1 MQREILNA
9 FKWGFIGKISNQL
22 VGFIITVILARLLVP
37 EDFGLLAMIVA
48 FSSLVSG
55 FVNLGFSSAI
65 IQAKQIDKKELSTIF
80 YLNIIIGI
88 FIALFFFS
96 SAAFIADFYN
106 DERLISISKVFSL
119 TFLINSVGLVSFA
132 LLERK
137 LKFKEIMVINLISG
151 FLSGSIGLI
160 LAYTGFGVWSI
171 LFQSLFNE
179 FFKSILAIY
188 FSKYIPLLYFK
199 INLLKKLWSFGGP
212 LFLSGLVNSIF
223 SKIDYLVIGKFFP
236 PSLLGLLYRAK
247 SFRTLIMRYSSDSL
261 GKVLFPIFSKKQEDI
276 IWVSNS
282 VSLSLKV
289 SFYLIAF
296 ISSLL
301 FLVGDEMFVILF
313 SEKWIGAVPYF
324 KVLILSSVTFP
335 MITILGNVLI
345 GLGDS
350 KRFLFLDTFEKI
362 GLLVGLGLAIYK
374 NNLMLY
380 LYTDLIVRVI
390 AVVIFYVRV
399 NKILIIN
406 NKNILISFF
415 SSIIILT
422 LSFSFVHLFLSMLSI
437 ENIWLI
443 ATFKGIV
450 FISFFYLIS
459 EIDQLMQN
467 ESNLFLI
474 KSFKTNYKS

>member
-1 MQREILNA
+1 MKKEITDS
-9 FKWGFIGKISNQL
+9 FKWVFIGKISNQL
-22 VGFIITVILARLLVP
+22 VGFVITVILARLLVP

-55 FVNLGFSSAI
+55 FANLGFSSAI
-65 IQAKQIDKKELSTIF
+65 IQAKQIDKKELSSIF

-88 FIALFFFS
+88 FLTLIFFS
-96 SAAFIADFYN
+96 SAALIADFYN
-106 DERLISISKVFSL
+106 DARLISISKIFSL
-119 TFLINSVGLVSFA
+119 TFLINSGGLVSFA

-160 LAYTGFGVWSI
+160 LAFTGYGVWSI
-171 LFQSLFNE
+171 LIQSLFNE

-188 FSKYIPLLYFK
+188 FSKYIPLLYIN
-199 INLLKKLWSFGGP
+199 INLLKKLWSFGAP
-212 LFLSGLVNSIF
+212 LFLSGLINSIF
-223 SKIDYLVIGKFFP
+223 SKIDYLIIGKFFP
-236 PSLLGLLYRAK
+236 PALLGLFYRAK
-247 SFRTLIMRYSSDSL
+247 SFRTLIMRYTSDSL

-276 IWVSNS
+276 TWVSNT

-296 ISSLL
+296 ASSLL
-301 FLVGDEMFVILF
+301 FLVGDEMFIILF

-345 GLGDS
+345 GLGHS

-362 GLLVGLGLAIYK
+362 GLLTGLVLAVYK
-374 NNLMLY
+374 NDLMLY

-390 AVVIFYVRV
+390 AVVIFYVRI
-399 NKILIIN
+399 NKILMIN
-406 NKNILISFF
+406 NKNILISFL
-415 SSIIILT
+415 STTIIVI
-422 LSFSFVHLFLSMLSI
+422 LSFSSVHVSLSMLSI
-437 ENIWLI
+437 VNIWLI
-443 ATFKGIV
+443 ANFKGV
-450 FISFFYLIS
+450 AFISFFYLMS
-459 EIDQLMQN
+459 EIDQLIKN

-474 KSFKTNYKS
+474 KSFKANYKS

>member
-1 MQREILNA
+1 
-9 FKWGFIGKISNQL
+9 
-22 VGFIITVILARLLVP
+22 
-37 EDFGLLAMIVA
+37 
-48 FSSLVSG
+48 
-55 FVNLGFSSAI
+55 
-65 IQAKQIDKKELSTIF
+65 
-80 YLNIIIGI
+80 
-88 FIALFFFS
+88 
-96 SAAFIADFYN
+96 
-106 DERLISISKVFSL
+106 
-119 TFLINSVGLVSFA
+119 
-132 LLERK
+132 
-137 LKFKEIMVINLISG
+137 
-151 FLSGSIGLI
+151 
-160 LAYTGFGVWSI
+160 
-171 LFQSLFNE
+171 
-179 FFKSILAIY
+179 
-188 FSKYIPLLYFK
+188 
-199 INLLKKLWSFGGP
+199 
-212 LFLSGLVNSIF
+212 
-223 SKIDYLVIGKFFP
+223 
-236 PSLLGLLYRAK
+236 
-247 SFRTLIMRYSSDSL
+247 MRYSSDSL